1 MKLLFTDLE
10 TTGFDRRWDYIIEV
24 ASILYNTETDQEE
37 ARFHEYIKPGK
48 KIPKKIIEITGITN
62 QQVANARD
70 EFEVLEDFF
79 NFVEEIQPDYIV
91 GHNYDTFDGKFLAAK
106 ADTYF
111 FNPLKFK
118 TQDTL
123 KIARKKKVPVK
134 FTTKTGRPSYRQE
147 SIAAAYKI
155 EYDAHSAINDVSALI
170 EIYKKMHSKDLE
182 IKKARNKLG
191 F

>member
-48 KIPKKIIEITGITN
+48 KIPSITN